1 MPPTEQLLQTQTTPK
16 ASQFPMTPLCENPF
30 SVSLNGSLVPR
41 ASHGR
46 AGGESREEWV
56 LFETT
61 LEVILNKMTEE
72 REGGG
77 GGRGEKRRHIGV
89 WGGVERKERVGGG
102 GGGGGGGGF
111 EKALITFLAESIGP
125 ALAHS
130 SKEVFLLW
138 ISTTRIHIYVYAYIC
153 TDVYV
158 FIHMFMYTVVHTCTR
173 SCI

>member
-1 MPPTEQLLQTQTTPK
+1 MGAFRDNTGGYTQ
-16 ASQFPMTPLCENPF
+16 QND
-30 SVSLNGSLVPR
+30 
-41 ASHGR
+41 
-46 AGGESREEWV
+46 GGEGGRGEGGEEGTTSQLWGLVEGKEGSRE
-56 LFETT
+56 L
-61 LEVILNKMTEE
+61 
-72 REGGG
+72 GGG
-77 GGRGEKRRHIGV
+77 GGRGV
-89 WGGVERKERVGGG
+89 
-102 GGGGGGGGF
+102 

>member
-72 REGGG
+72 REGGE
-77 GGRGEKRRHIGV
+77 RAEKRGLPVSCGDSLRV
-89 WGGVERKERVGGG
+89 KKVVESWGGEGGG
-102 GGGGGGGGF
+102 G
-111 EKALITFLAESIGP
+111 LRR
-125 ALAHS
+125 HS
-130 SKEVFLLW
+130 LPF
-138 ISTTRIHIYVYAYIC
+138 
-153 TDVYV
+153 
-158 FIHMFMYTVVHTCTR
+158 
-173 SCI
+173 